1 MTPKQRRARLKDI
14 RARQEEIAA
23 EQVAARQARSFT
35 AVLKAHSML
44 VALDA
49 EAAELQAAAPVELSR
64 ADRERVWR
72 EALPDIPDTL
82 LESALDEYARRHGAT
97 IYLSRDGDRVARV
110 EGAWASTS

>member
-1 MTPKQRRARLKDI
+1 MTPKQRRARLKEI

-23 EQVAARQARSFT
+23 DQVAARQARSFT

-44 VALDA
+44 GALAA

-97 IYLSRDGDRVARV
+97 SYLSRDGARVARV
-110 EGAWASTS
+110 EGAGASTS

>member
-1 MTPKQRRARLKDI
+1 M
-14 RARQEEIAA
+14 
-23 EQVAARQARSFT
+23 
-35 AVLKAHSML
+35 LKAHSML

-82 LESALDEYARRHGAT
+82 KFTRVPITVQEDCARRYAVLGSVITDDMICAGALNET
-97 IYLSRDGDRVARV
+97 EDDACQVSMTALPVC
-110 EGAWASTS
+110 